1 MVTKVN
7 IEQNLADTI
16 IERPHGFK
24 VGSRQFYLY
33 QITLGK
39 SYLLNRLIENLDIN
53 KSIIGTNPFL
63 EVLRLSYEK
72 KNEALRIITY
82 HTLEGKEVLD
92 NEKVEERMNFLSE
105 NLSNEDIA
113 QLLMTVLNQDNV
125 SEYLKYLKI
134 DKEKDAQAK
143 VMKCKDE
150 NKNVYSFGGKSVYG
164 TLIDYFAQRYGWPMD
179 YILWGISYNNLQML
193 MSDAVTTIHLS
204 DNEAK
209 RCRVSHDR
217 NFISGDDVNNIEKIK
232 KLFGG

>member
-1 MVTKVN
+1 MATKVN

-24 VGSRQFYLY
+24 IGSRQFYLY

-39 SYLLNRLIENLDIN
+39 SYLLNRLMENLDIN

-125 SEYLKYLKI
+125 SDYLKYLKI

-164 TLIDYFAQRYGWPMD
+164 TLIDYFAQRYGWTMD

>member
-1 MVTKVN
+1 MATKVN

-39 SYLLNRLIENLDIN
+39 SYLLNRLMENLDIN

-164 TLIDYFAQRYGWPMD
+164 TLIDYFAQRYGWTMD

-204 DNEAK
+204 DNESK